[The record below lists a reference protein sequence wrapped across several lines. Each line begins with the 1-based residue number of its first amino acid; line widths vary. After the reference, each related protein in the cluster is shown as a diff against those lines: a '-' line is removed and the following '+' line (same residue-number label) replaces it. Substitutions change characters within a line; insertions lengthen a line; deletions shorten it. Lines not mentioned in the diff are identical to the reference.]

1 LPEILGHL
9 MLVLHSHIPYV
20 LSHGK
25 SPHGTDWIFESAAES
40 YLPILNACERLT
52 NEGISPKI
60 TVNMTP
66 ILQEQLADESFK
78 SEFVDYLQNA
88 VNVAIDDQRDFVA
101 KGNLWQGG
109 LAYFWQQFYSRQLEE
124 FKEKHNHSVLSGFK
138 KLQDEGHIEVITS
151 AATHGYLPLL
161 GTDES
166 VQAQVKLGVKTYEKH
181 FGREPRGIWLPECAY
196 RPSYEW
202 SPPVGD
208 KGKPFYRKGVEAVL
222 AENGLQYFFVDSHML
237 RGGSPL
243 GTYADRF
250 PALSQLYKQFSDS
263 FKNMEGAN
271 RSEYESYWAA
281 GPGETYAPVACFARD
296 PETTV
301 QVWSGSH
308 GYPGDPHYL
317 EFHKMH
323 YPGRL
328 RYWRV
333 SENKADLG
341 AKALYEPLHSYE
353 RLCQHADHFVELVK
367 NTMAN
372 YKRNTGRIGCMVSM
386 YDTELYGHW
395 WFEGPEWLYEVTKRL
410 ASDPQIKLVT
420 ASEQFEMNPPSSAV
434 HLPEGSWGEGGY
446 HSIWLNEQNAWTW
459 EDIYAAERDLVK
471 LIDKYRMNPEVSP
484 ILKQAARELLLLESS
499 DWQFL
504 ISTWSARDY
513 AEVRVAEHSRMFKA
527 LADMA
532 RKVGEGG
539 LLNEQ
544 EIEIYKDSE
553 LRDNPFQDL
562 DLSYWSNT
570 EFPAGAAF

>member
-1 LPEILGHL
+1 
-9 MLVLHSHIPYV
+9 
-20 LSHGK
+20 
-25 SPHGTDWIFESAAES
+25 
-40 YLPILNACERLT
+40 
-52 NEGISPKI
+52 
-60 TVNMTP
+60 
-66 ILQEQLADESFK
+66 
-78 SEFVDYLQNA
+78 
-88 VNVAIDDQRDFVA
+88 
-101 KGNLWQGG
+101 
-109 LAYFWQQFYSRQLEE
+109 
-124 FKEKHNHSVLSGFK
+124 
-138 KLQDEGHIEVITS
+138 
-151 AATHGYLPLL
+151 
-161 GTDES
+161 
-166 VQAQVKLGVKTYEKH
+166 
-181 FGREPRGIWLPECAY
+181 
-196 RPSYEW
+196 
-202 SPPVGD
+202 
-208 KGKPFYRKGVEAVL
+208 
-222 AENGLQYFFVDSHML
+222 
-237 RGGSPL
+237 
-243 GTYADRF
+243 
-250 PALSQLYKQFSDS
+250 
-263 FKNMEGAN
+263 
-271 RSEYESYWAA
+271 
-281 GPGETYAPVACFARD
+281 
-296 PETTV
+296 
-301 QVWSGSH
+301 
-308 GYPGDPHYL
+308 
-317 EFHKMH
+317 
-323 YPGRL
+323 
-328 RYWRV
+328 
-333 SENKADLG
+333 
-341 AKALYEPLHSYE
+341 
-353 RLCQHADHFVELVK
+353 
-367 NTMAN
+367 
-372 YKRNTGRIGCMVSM
+372 MVSM